1 MKDEDA
7 LEQVKLIT
15 GKPREIQGM
24 LYCDEATD
32 AHERVDVLLLSL
44 LEKKYPET
52 IEYVRRL
59 KFWYG

>member
-1 MKDEDA
+1 
-7 LEQVKLIT
+7 
-15 GKPREIQGM
+15 
-24 LYCDEATD
+24 
-32 AHERVDVLLLSL
+32 LLLSL